1 MQRLVNWFVWLIVAA
16 LVALSIINW
25 ETLAIPAR
33 LDLLLFSID
42 APLGLV
48 LVGALGIL
56 TVLFFLA
63 TLHNQIGALRETNRL
78 NKEINRLQA
87 LVDQSQL
94 SMVDTMR
101 AELKDEFA
109 ALHRRFDLLL
119 EVSKTLSQPPET
131 QAPPTAPAEKT
142 VVVDYI

>member
-63 TLHNQIGALRETNRL
+63 TLHNQIGANLTDR
-78 NKEINRLQA
+78 K
-87 LVDQSQL
+87 S
-94 SMVDTMR
+94 
-101 AELKDEFA
+101 
-109 ALHRRFDLLL
+109 
-119 EVSKTLSQPPET
+119 
-131 QAPPTAPAEKT
+131 
-142 VVVDYI
+142 VV